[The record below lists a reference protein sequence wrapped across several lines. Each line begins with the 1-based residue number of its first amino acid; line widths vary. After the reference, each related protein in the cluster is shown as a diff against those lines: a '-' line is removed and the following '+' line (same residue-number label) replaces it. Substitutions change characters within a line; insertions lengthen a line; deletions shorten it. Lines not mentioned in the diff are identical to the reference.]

1 MINKSFNLLLLI
13 SVIILNSC
21 NFSTS
26 DLNQPISNALMPDI
40 KTRPVTRQDNTDGDI
55 ITNINE
61 PTGNISLPEAIAAAL
76 AHNPKLKALSLDI
89 NAAQARSLQAGLLP
103 NPELEIEVGEIGGT
117 GERSGYDSSETPI
130 SSCNIELG
138 GKRSK
143 RMRIASLEQEIVEL
157 DYASERLDMINEVI
171 KAFIEIQAAQE
182 QLNLAE
188 EVVRLSEQAYQAAAE
203 KVEAGKNAPVDRTMA
218 KIALSNARIEY
229 EKAGNRLIST
239 RNRLAAAWGSS
250 EPVFEKA
257 AGDFYELA
265 DTPELDKLTGL
276 ISQNPD
282 VARWS
287 MEKEKRR
294 AALELEKAKKTS
306 DIRLGGGIQ
315 YFNEPDDSAI
325 ILGLS
330 IPVPLFDR
338 NQGNIKEATYLL
350 AQAQENRRAVETDT
364 RAALAE
370 SVTTLSSVFS
380 ETTILKNEVLPSAQ
394 EAFDVAGRGYNE
406 GKFEYLVV
414 LDAQRTLFEVSE
426 KYIEAVA
433 EYHKAR
439 ADVERL
445 IGLDIDN
452 QQNLMPVKAME
463 N

>member
-117 GERSGYDSSETPI
+117 GERSGYDSSETTIQFGQP
-130 SSCNIELG
+130 IELG

-143 RMRIASLEQEIVEL
+143 RMRIASLEQEIAEL

-203 KVEAGKNAPVDRTMA
+203 KVEAGKNAPVYRIMA

-229 EKAGNRLIST
+229 EK
-239 RNRLAAAWGSS
+239 
-250 EPVFEKA
+250 
-257 AGDFYELA
+257 
-265 DTPELDKLTGL
+265 PEIDW
-276 ISQNPD
+276 SQ
-282 VARWS
+282 R
-287 MEKEKRR
+287 
-294 AALELEKAKKTS
+294 
-306 DIRLGGGIQ
+306 
-315 YFNEPDDSAI
+315 
-325 ILGLS
+325 
-330 IPVPLFDR
+330 
-338 NQGNIKEATYLL
+338 
-350 AQAQENRRAVETDT
+350 
-364 RAALAE
+364 
-370 SVTTLSSVFS
+370 
-380 ETTILKNEVLPSAQ
+380 
-394 EAFDVAGRGYNE
+394 
-406 GKFEYLVV
+406 
-414 LDAQRTLFEVSE
+414 
-426 KYIEAVA
+426 
-433 EYHKAR
+433 
-439 ADVERL
+439 
-445 IGLDIDN
+445 DID
-452 QQNLMPVKAME
+452 
-463 N
+463 

>member
-1 MINKSFNLLLLI
+1 M
-13 SVIILNSC
+13 V
-21 NFSTS
+21 
-26 DLNQPISNALMPDI
+26 
-40 KTRPVTRQDNTDGDI
+40 
-55 ITNINE
+55 
-61 PTGNISLPEAIAAAL
+61 
-76 AHNPKLKALSLDI
+76 
-89 NAAQARSLQAGLLP
+89 
-103 NPELEIEVGEIGGT
+103 
-117 GERSGYDSSETPI
+117 
-130 SSCNIELG
+130 
-138 GKRSK
+138 
-143 RMRIASLEQEIVEL
+143 
-157 DYASERLDMINEVI
+157 
-171 KAFIEIQAAQE
+171 
-182 QLNLAE
+182 
-188 EVVRLSEQAYQAAAE
+188 
-203 KVEAGKNAPVDRTMA
+203 
-218 KIALSNARIEY
+218 
-229 EKAGNRLIST
+229 ST
-239 RNRLAAAWGSS
+239 RHRLAAAWGSS

-265 DTPELDKLTGL
+265 DMPELDKLTGL

-370 SVTTLSSVFS
+370 SVTTLSSAFS
-380 ETTILKNEVLPSAQ
+380 EITILKNEVLPSAQ
-394 EAFDVAGRGYNE
+394 EAFDAAGRGYNE